1 MFSPNFLPYF
11 FSVLPFQHPAFCLVS
26 SSVASASLS
35 IRFLVYSELLPRLSG
50 GREGE
55 KPYTMGWSPPWLI
68 SQGRS
73 PSLFKMCFLL
83 RTLWTAPVLSL
94 NAKLVLNQVL
104 KCKSACQSNAGWCR
118 NFPKWQPTP
127 HILYRLK
134 NKELKLSN
142 NSKNIWRLL
151 LWAWISLICT
161 ASWCSKKSEL
171 HKPSCKKRHS
181 SAESA

>member
-1 MFSPNFLPYF
+1 MFSPNFPPR
-11 FSVLPFQHPAFCLVS
+11 FSLLPFQRPALCLVS
-26 SSVASASLS
+26 SSVAHAPLS
-35 IRFLVYSELLPRLSG
+35 ICSLVYSELLPRLSG

-55 KPYTMGWSPPWLI
+55 KSYTMGWSLPWLI
-68 SQGRS
+68 PQGR
-73 PSLFKMCFLL
+73 PPNLFKMCFLL
-83 RTLWTAPVLSL
+83 RNLWTAPVSSL

-104 KCKSACQSNAGWCR
+104 RCKSPCQSNEGWCR

-134 NKELKLSN
+134 NKELELGN

-181 SAESA
+181 SAEPA